1 MTHFHKLTWI
11 LGKSRISKDHI
22 GGFESFLYR
31 KITAGDVFSLRATF
45 LELPMNVK
53 VIASVQDEWDG

>member
-1 MTHFHKLTWI
+1 MDT
-11 LGKSRISKDHI
+11 GNSRLFKDHT

-31 KITAGDVFSLRATF
+31 KITADDVFSLWATF

-53 VIASVQDEWDG
+53 VITSVQDEWEWIF